1 MLFADRPPEALSD
14 QTGFLMYWLSSRS
27 RAMFA
32 DRLEA
37 DYGMH
42 PQQYGILLVIQGSP
56 GLPQNA
62 IGELASVDPSTLV
75 ATLDRLEQLG
85 LAERRP
91 HPADRRKRAIY
102 LTSKGERV
110 VVAARE
116 TAKEHSNRVYGALT
130 RVERRELERLLRKL
144 CGVSEPG
151 DDGKTAGKAASAGKA
166 APGRK
171 TVTDRK
177 TVPDRRTATDRKTA
191 TNRARPRNGSKAAS

>member
-1 MLFADRPPEALSD
+1 
-14 QTGFLMYWLSSRS
+14 
-27 RAMFA
+27 
-32 DRLEA
+32 
-37 DYGMH
+37 MH

-110 VVAARE
+110 VAAARE

-151 DDGKTAGKAASAGKA
+151 DDGKAARQGSSQPARQRQGERLLQTERPCRTERLLPTEDRAG
-166 APGRK
+166 R
-171 TVTDRK
+171 RQ
-177 TVPDRRTATDRKTA
+177 RRTG
-191 TNRARPRNGSKAAS
+191 ARPRNGSKAAS